1 MKKLRS
7 IAVHF
12 AEGFLMGGADII
24 PGVSGGTMALIV
36 GIYRRLIA
44 ALSSG
49 FSAVVAALRLDGR
62 AMIGHLRDIEWK
74 LILPLGTGI
83 GTALVLGAH
92 IIPTLIERY
101 PHECLGLFFGL
112 VAGSLA
118 IPWQRIERKTAL
130 GIALALAAAVAAF
143 LLTGIP
149 PGDAVDPSYLRVF
162 LSAAVAICAMILPG
176 VSGAFL
182 LKVLGIYEVS
192 LIAITEADVAYVAV
206 FVLGAAVGLGSF
218 SKLLNFLLERWHD
231 WTMAALVGMM
241 GGSLRAL
248 WPWQGADRGLYLPAP
263 GEPVGTVVAIGVA
276 GFVFVTLLGILARR
290 IEARADAAPAEQHV
304 PARPIEEEAGFQSAR
319 D

>member
-1 MKKLRS
+1 KKLRS

-130 GIALALAAAVAAF
+130 GIALALAAAVA
-143 LLTGIP
+143 
-149 PGDAVDPSYLRVF
+149 
-162 LSAAVAICAMILPG
+162 ICATILPG

-218 SKLLNFLLERWHD
+218 SKLLSFLLERWHD

-241 GGSLRAL
+241 GGSL
-248 WPWQGADRGLYLPAP
+248 
-263 GEPVGTVVAIGVA
+263 
-276 GFVFVTLLGILARR
+276 
-290 IEARADAAPAEQHV
+290 
-304 PARPIEEEAGFQSAR
+304 
-319 D
+319 